1 MIITTDNE
9 GRQLILAISDLALKH
24 GGVQALNMVNQAVT
38 VMNKSENKND
48 FENSDKNV
56 KKIKK

>member
-1 MIITTDNE
+1 MFITTDNE

-38 VMNKSENKND
+38 IMNKSENKND

-56 KKIKK
+56 KEIKK

>member
-1 MIITTDNE
+1 MFITTDNE

-24 GGVQALNMVNQAVT
+24 SGVQALNMVNQAVT
-38 VMNKSENKND
+38 IMNKSENKND

-56 KKIKK
+56 KEIKK